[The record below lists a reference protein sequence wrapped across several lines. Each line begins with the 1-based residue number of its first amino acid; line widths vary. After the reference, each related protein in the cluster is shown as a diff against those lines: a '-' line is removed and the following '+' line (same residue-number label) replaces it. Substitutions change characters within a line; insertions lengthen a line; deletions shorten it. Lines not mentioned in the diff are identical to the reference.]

1 MASENDKA
9 LFKKLYIDN
18 HNIMLKYARNFFNNR
33 EIAEDVVQNTFLVAL
48 ENVDNVINSANPGGW
63 LMNTL
68 RNIIGDVYRSQKR
81 LLDIYVQFDENRIAT
96 DFTSDPRIEYKGI
109 VGEEDLDLLF
119 QVYCNGMTYQ
129 EAADNLG
136 ISISACK
143 KRIQR
148 AKKKFKHALE

>member
-1 MASENDKA
+1 MASENEKA
-9 LFKKLYIDN
+9 FFNNLYINN
-18 HNIMLKYARNFFNNR
+18 HSIMLKYARNFFNNR

-48 ENVDNVINSANPGGW
+48 ENVDKVINSANPGGW

-81 LLDIYVQFDENRIAT
+81 LLDIYAQFDENLNAT
-96 DFTSDPRIEYKGI
+96 DFAADLRIEYKGI

-129 EAADNLG
+129 EAADKLG

-148 AKKKFKHALE
+148 AKIKFRQALE